1 MFRASVAWKWN
12 QYIRVPTVIAS
23 RIKAAKRFS
32 NQARSKP
39 RKAVRNGKNMY
50 MGRFYPRQYVD

>member
-12 QYIRVPTVIAS
+12 QYIRIPTVIAS

-32 NQARSKP
+32 NQASIKP

-50 MGRFYPRQYVD
+50 INPF